1 MDDVAK
7 SLWLRRLIGL
17 ALLLQFLAVVVPGP
31 TLAPH
36 PPKYYPLSEYLVSDV
51 FFGLSIIPI
60 LMVFRRGGML
70 ARIVAALLCLPLSI
84 HIFRSYHMNAH
95 GLLHELF
102 RS

>member
-1 MDDVAK
+1 M
-7 SLWLRRLIGL
+7 
-17 ALLLQFLAVVVPGP
+17 LLQFLAVVVPGP

-51 FFGLSIIPI
+51 FYGLSLIPI

-70 ARIVAALLCLPLSI
+70 ARIVAALLCLPLSV